1 MQTRV
6 AIVALSVLFAACES
20 DPLYERI
27 LPRDGGV
34 VIPRDGGVATV
45 PPDAGF
51 VDAGTP
57 DSGEPPPAMEPVY
70 IHTGQTL
77 YSYDPATNTTA
88 RIGDFFLATGQLED
102 MVDIAID
109 SEGRLFGG
117 TRQAGSQADS
127 NRIYQIDPQTA
138 ECRYRFT
145 YDDTLH
151 GLTFLPDGRLVI
163 AGERVS
169 VVDPI
174 SGQQLL
180 EFPSA
185 NAYETSGDIVGL
197 PDGLLYWTVR
207 GQRRMDGTYDSDGV
221 VRIDPATG
229 NLSWLG
235 NAAVSRIYGLG
246 YANGQL
252 FGFSSS
258 GIVVTIEPING
269 AVIRQAPL
277 AGRWFGATTNP
288 VVWE

>member
-1 MQTRV
+1 MRSRL
-6 AIVALSVLFAACES
+6 ALAALPVLLLACES
-20 DPLYERI
+20 DPLYERP

-34 VIPRDGGVATV
+34 TAPRDGGPPPIT
-45 PPDAGF
+45 PDAGF

-88 RIGDFFLATGQLED
+88 RIGDFFVTSGQLED

-109 SEGRLFGG
+109 REGRLYGG
-117 TRQAGSQADS
+117 TRQAGSQADA
-127 NRIYQIDPQTA
+127 NRIYQIDPETA
-138 ECRYRFT
+138 ECRYRFS

-151 GLTFLPDGRLVI
+151 GMTFLPDGRLVI

-185 NAYETSGDIVGL
+185 NAYQTSGDIVGL

-207 GQRRMDGTYDSDGV
+207 GERRQNGSYESDGV
-221 VRIDPATG
+221 VRIDPVTG
-229 NLSWLG
+229 NISWLG
-235 NAAVSRIYGLG
+235 AAAVTAIYGLG

-258 GIVVTIEPING
+258 GVVVTIEPING
-269 AVIRQAPL
+269 TVIRQAPL

-288 VVWE
+288 VLWE